1 MLIHKAYK
9 YELKPNKTQ
18 LALFN
23 RYADCARFIWNWGLA
38 RKKELWEKEQK
49 SISAFSLHNELVELK
64 RTDENYKWLYDIS
77 SDIPITTLDYLD
89 KAFQNFFRGLKQGR
103 KVGYPKFKA
112 KGRYDAFT
120 LRGRKN
126 QKAIEVFP
134 KAVKLPKLGV
144 IRLKEKT
151 DNFKADRILRATVSR
166 RADRWFVS
174 IIVELE
180 IPEPEQ
186 PYGEPIGVDV
196 GLMHFAVLSDGT
208 KIEAPKFLDKSMK
221 RLKRLSRQLSR
232 KKKGSNNFKKAAMK
246 LARLHMHVSN
256 QREYFLHNLSKELVC
271 KHKAIVIE
279 DLAVKNMV
287 KNDHLSKSI
296 SDAGWGEFRRQLE
309 YKTQWY
315 GSLLVVADRF
325 YPSSKACSEC
335 GYVLPKLNLSIR
347 IWECPNCG
355 EIHDRDINAA
365 KNLVKWYNININNG
379 TEVSSGIYACG
390 DRSCGGTDLVGSTST
405 RSLKQ
410 EADCS

>member
-23 RYADCARFIWNWGLA
+23 RYTGCARFVWNWGLA
-38 RKKELWEKEQK
+38 KKKELWEKEKK

-77 SDIPITTLDYLD
+77 SEVPINTLDYLD
-89 KAFQNFFRGLKQGR
+89 KAFQNFFIGLKQGR

-112 KGRYDAFT
+112 KGRHDAFT
-120 LRGRKN
+120 FRNRKN
-126 QKAIEVFP
+126 EKRIEVFH

-144 IRLKEKT
+144 IRLKEET
-151 DNFKADRILRATVSR
+151 DNFKSDRILRATVSR

-174 IIVELE
+174 VIVELE
-180 IPEPEQ
+180 IAEPEQ
-186 PYGEPIGVDV
+186 PDGEPIGIDV
-196 GLMHFAVLSDGT
+196 GLAHFATLSDGT

-246 LARLHMHVSN
+246 LAKLHMHVAN
-256 QREYFLHNLSKELVC
+256 QREYFLHNLSTDLAKN
-271 KHKAIVIE
+271 HSAIVIE
-279 DLAVKNMV
+279 DLAVANMV
-287 KNDHLSKSI
+287 KNGHLSRSI
-296 SDAGWGEFRRQLE
+296 SDAGWGEFRRQLG

-315 GSLLVVADRF
+315 GSELVIAGRF
-325 YPSSKACSEC
+325 YPSSKTCSEC
-335 GYVLPKLNLSIR
+335 GYVLPELNLSVREWI
-347 IWECPNCG
+347 CPNCG
-355 EIHDRDINAA
+355 ATHDRDINAA
-365 KNLVKWYNININNG
+365 KNLIMWYNANINNS

-390 DRSCGGTDLVGSTST
+390 DRSCGGTGKIRSTST

-410 EADCS
+410 EAGCS